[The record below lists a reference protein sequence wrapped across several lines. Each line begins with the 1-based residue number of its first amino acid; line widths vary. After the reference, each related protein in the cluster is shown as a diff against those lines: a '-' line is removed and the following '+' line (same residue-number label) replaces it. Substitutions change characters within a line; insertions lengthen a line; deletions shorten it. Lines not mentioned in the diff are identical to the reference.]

1 MTNPDKVT
9 YIHGQSQ
16 GDDSPTYHQIGHGD
30 GGDGDGG
37 DMWQQSVETRLSE
50 LRQDIVALR
59 SETSDGFN
67 DMRKSFDRVDEKFAR
82 VDEKF
87 DRVGEKFDHMDDKRE
102 RDFRILFGAI
112 IFVALGLAGLLAR
125 SFAWI

>member
-1 MTNPDKVT
+1 MTKPDNVT
-9 YIHGQSQ
+9 YIHAANKS
-16 GDDSPTYHQIGHGD
+16 DESPTYRQIGHGD

-59 SETSDGFN
+59 SETSNGFN
-67 DMRKSFDRVDEKFAR
+67 DMRKSFDRVDEKF
-82 VDEKF
+82 
-87 DRVGEKFDHMDDKRE
+87 DRVNDKQE